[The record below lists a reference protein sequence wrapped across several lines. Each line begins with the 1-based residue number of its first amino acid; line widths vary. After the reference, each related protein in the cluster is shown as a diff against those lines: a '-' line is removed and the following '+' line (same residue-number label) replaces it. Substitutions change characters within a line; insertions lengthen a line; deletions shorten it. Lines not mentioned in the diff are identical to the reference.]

1 MKWRE
6 RMAAAQSATEGADG
20 AAGVPVRLKNDF
32 DIRFLPRSSRKSMK
46 LREITASSVGS
57 LVQLDCMVV
66 RTTQVKP
73 KVEVVTY
80 HCEVCDA
87 EIFMTVESD
96 RYTPLKEC
104 PSQRCKDNKQSGKLR
119 NNVRTSKFGKFQEM
133 KVQEMSEHVPVGGVP
148 RSINVVLTGDLTRTV
163 LPGDAITVTG
173 VYTPYQLPW
182 FLARA
187 NGTMQEM
194 FIDAHSI
201 TKHKSGYNEQD
212 GDQQATARKVD
223 EAWQKGNLYE
233 NC

>member
-66 RTTQVKP
+66 RTTAVKP

-87 EIFMTVESD
+87 EIFMSVESD
-96 RYTPLKEC
+96 RYTPMKEC

-119 NNVRTSKFGKFQEM
+119 QNNRTSKFGKYQEM
-133 KVQEMSEHVPVGGVP
+133 KVQEMSEHVPDGGVP
-148 RSINVVLTGDLTRTV
+148 RSITVVLAGDLTRSV
-163 LPGDAITVTG
+163 LPGDAVTLTG
-173 VYTPYQLPW
+173 CYKPMELPW
-182 FLARA
+182 FQAR
-187 NGTMQEM
+187 
-194 FIDAHSI
+194 
-201 TKHKSGYNEQD
+201 
-212 GDQQATARKVD
+212 
-223 EAWQKGNLYE
+223 QKGTTQ
-233 NC
+233 C